1 MKSIVN
7 KIVLL
12 KVANDKF
19 ADFLQPTFLTQWLHY
34 YITFQCSA
42 DRYWIFFFKIAL
54 PSLILTHCEFLQT
67 RSEWNLNNGQIGGG
81 GTPAA
86 AGMMFAIPIA
96 PIVVTNTSAAAL
108 MTNHGL
114 MPTDLMENT
123 GSKMSQASN
132 VRHSNH
138 FQHHQQQQHPHHTVS

>member
-1 MKSIVN
+1 MIALLYIPFN
-7 KIVLL
+7 VLQT
-12 KVANDKF
+12 VIEF
-19 ADFLQPTFLTQWLHY
+19 
-34 YITFQCSA
+34 
-42 DRYWIFFFKIAL
+42 FFFKIAL

-123 GSKMSQASN
+123 GSKMSQANN
-132 VRHSNH
+132 VQHSNH
-138 FQHHQQQQHPHHTVS
+138 FQHHQQQQHPHHTVGL

>member
-1 MKSIVN
+1 MALFLK
-7 KIVLL
+7 KIFGAFWRFPAQN
-12 KVANDKF
+12 VALPNSKQLDT
-19 ADFLQPTFLTQWLHY
+19 LP
-34 YITFQCSA
+34 IE
-42 DRYWIFFFKIAL
+42 FFFKIAL
-54 PSLILTHCEFLQT
+54 SSLILTHCEFPQT

-123 GSKMSQASN
+123 GSKMSQANN
-132 VRHSNH
+132 VQHSNH
-138 FQHHQQQQHPHHTVS
+138 FQHHQQQQQHPHHTVG

>member
-1 MKSIVN
+1 MN
-7 KIVLL
+7 
-12 KVANDKF
+12 
-19 ADFLQPTFLTQWLHY
+19 
-34 YITFQCSA
+34 
-42 DRYWIFFFKIAL
+42 FFFKIAL
-54 PSLILTHCEFLQT
+54 SSLILTHSEFPQT

-114 MPTDLMENT
+114 MPTDLMENA
-123 GSKMSQASN
+123 GSKISQANN
-132 VRHSNH
+132 VHNNH
-138 FQHHQQQQHPHHTVS
+138 FQHHQQQQHRQTVS

>member
-19 ADFLQPTFLTQWLHY
+19 TTNIFVTKIALLHIPNWLKS
-34 YITFQCSA
+34 I
-42 DRYWIFFFKIAL
+42 YWIFFFKVAL
-54 PSLILTHCEFLQT
+54 SSLILTHCEFPQT

-123 GSKMSQASN
+123 GSKMSQANN
-132 VRHSNH
+132 VQHSNH

>member
-1 MKSIVN
+1 MKSLVN

-19 ADFLQPTFLTQWLHY
+19 TTNIFVTKIALLHIPNWLKSIH
-34 YITFQCSA
+34 
-42 DRYWIFFFKIAL
+42 WIFFFKVAL
-54 PSLILTHCEFLQT
+54 SSLILTHCEFPQT

-123 GSKMSQASN
+123 GSKMSQANN
-132 VRHSNH
+132 VQHSNH
-138 FQHHQQQQHPHHTVS
+138 FQHHQQQQQHPHHTVN

>member
-1 MKSIVN
+1 MIFCFFITEIFVTMIALLHIPNRLKSMFCRPLI
-7 KIVLL
+7 
-12 KVANDKF
+12 D
-19 ADFLQPTFLTQWLHY
+19 
-34 YITFQCSA
+34 
-42 DRYWIFFFKIAL
+42 FFFKFAL
-54 PSLILTHCEFLQT
+54 PSIILTHCEFPQT

-81 GTPAA
+81 GTPA

-123 GSKMSQASN
+123 GSKMSQANN
-132 VRHSNH
+132 VQHSNH
-138 FQHHQQQQHPHHTVS
+138 FQHHQQQQHPHHTVGL